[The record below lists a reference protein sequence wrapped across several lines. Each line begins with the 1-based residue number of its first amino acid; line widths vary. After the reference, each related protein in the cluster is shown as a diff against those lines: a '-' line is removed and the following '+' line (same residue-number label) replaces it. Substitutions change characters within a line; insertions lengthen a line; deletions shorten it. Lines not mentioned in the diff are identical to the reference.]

1 MKKRSKW
8 PALLVIFILSLVICG
23 YVYIAYQAVKPA
35 DDIICDGVF
44 IETIELS
51 GMTQQQ
57 AKAAVEQYVAD
68 KVNRTLAVD
77 VNGKRVTASLADFG
91 YACEENDYIQQ
102 ALRVGK
108 DSNPF
113 ANYATI
119 RNAKT
124 NHIVYDLAFQYSDK
138 KISKF
143 IKKQCSKECVKAKD
157 SKIKMENG
165 VLTYTKA
172 RDGVAI
178 DAKRTLSN
186 IKQAMKEQEAEE
198 IIEASAE
205 IITQKPAVTEELAS
219 RCKDKIGT
227 FQTTFN
233 AANVSRSRNLANAAR
248 LINGSVIQP
257 GKTFSVHDTISP
269 LTEDNGYY
277 AAPSYNNG
285 KVEDSIG
292 GGVCQVSTTLY
303 NAVLR
308 AELEIVER
316 SPHSMVV
323 TYVKPSMD
331 AAIAGDYKDFK
342 FKNNTE
348 VPVYIESGTR
358 SGMIFFHVYGEETR
372 KSSRKISFESETIET
387 MQPGPD
393 KIIYDKTKPANYTK
407 VTQEAHTG
415 YKAVL
420 WKIVKTDGKTKKTK
434 VNSSTYQAVP
444 RYVTKGTQKV
454 TPKPTAKP
462 TPKASAAPKAT
473 PKPAPKAKPTPQP
486 TPVPAATPAPAA
498 QPAQ

>member
-1 MKKRSKW
+1 M
-8 PALLVIFILSLVICG
+8 
-23 YVYIAYQAVKPA
+23 
-35 DDIICDGVF
+35 
-44 IETIELS
+44 
-51 GMTQQQ
+51 
-57 AKAAVEQYVAD
+57 
-68 KVNRTLAVD
+68 
-77 VNGKRVTASLADFG
+77 
-91 YACEENDYIQQ
+91 
-102 ALRVGK
+102 
-108 DSNPF
+108 
-113 ANYATI
+113 
-119 RNAKT
+119 
-124 NHIVYDLAFQYSDK
+124 
-138 KISKF
+138 
-143 IKKQCSKECVKAKD
+143 
-157 SKIKMENG
+157 
-165 VLTYTKA
+165 
-172 RDGVAI
+172 
-178 DAKRTLSN
+178 
-186 IKQAMKEQEAEE
+186 
-198 IIEASAE
+198 
-205 IITQKPAVTEELAS
+205 
-219 RCKDKIGT
+219 
-227 FQTTFN
+227 
-233 AANVSRSRNLANAAR
+233 
-248 LINGSVIQP
+248 
-257 GKTFSVHDTISP
+257 
-269 LTEDNGYY
+269 TEDNGYY

-316 SPHSMVV
+316 RPHSMVV

-372 KSSRKISFESETIET
+372 KSSRKISFE
-387 MQPGPD
+387 
-393 KIIYDKTKPANYTK
+393 
-407 VTQEAHTG
+407 
-415 YKAVL
+415 AVL

>member
-8 PALLVIFILSLVICG
+8 PALLVILVLSLIICG
-23 YVYIAYQAVKPA
+23 YVYMAYQAVKPA

-44 IETIELS
+44 VETIELS
-51 GMTQQQ
+51 GMTRQQ
-57 AKAAVEQYVAD
+57 AEAAVEQYVAA
-68 KVNRTLAVD
+68 KVNRSLAVD
-77 VNGKRVTASLADFG
+77 VNGKRVTASLADLG
-91 YACEENDYIQQ
+91 YACKENDYISQ

-113 ANYATI
+113 KNYAAI

-124 NHIVYDLAFQYSDK
+124 SHIVYDLDFQYSDK

-143 IKKQCSKECVKAKD
+143 IKKRCAKECVKAKD

-165 VLTYTKA
+165 VLTYSKA

-186 IKQAMKEQEAEE
+186 IKKAMKEQESEE

-219 RCKDKIGT
+219 RCKDKIGA
-227 FQTTFN
+227 FQTSFN
-233 AANVSRSRNLANAAR
+233 AGNTSRSRNLANAAR

-269 LTEDNGYY
+269 LTEENGYY

-342 FKNNTE
+342 FKNNMK
-348 VPVYIESGTR
+348 VPIYIESGIRAGT
-358 SGMIFFHVYGEETR
+358 IFFHVYGEETR

-393 KIIYDKTKPANYTK
+393 KIIYDKTKPANYSK
-407 VTQEAHTG
+407 VTQEAHVG

-444 RYVTKGTQKV
+444 RYVTRGTQKV

-462 TPKASAAPKAT
+462 TPKSSAAPKKT
-473 PKPAPKAKPTPQP
+473 PKPTPKVKQTPQP
-486 TPVPAATPAPAA
+486 TPKPAATPEPAA
-498 QPAQ
+498 QPVQ